1 VARLLGIGRGHES
14 ALAAGLRRGIPTAL
28 PGAVRASAGLGTTAD
43 DVDRLVDAVTRDR
56 PLRAPMDLQHLAG
69 RH

>member
-1 VARLLGIGRGHES
+1 MARLLGIGRGHES

-28 PGAVRASAGLGTTAD
+28 PGAVRASAGLGTAD